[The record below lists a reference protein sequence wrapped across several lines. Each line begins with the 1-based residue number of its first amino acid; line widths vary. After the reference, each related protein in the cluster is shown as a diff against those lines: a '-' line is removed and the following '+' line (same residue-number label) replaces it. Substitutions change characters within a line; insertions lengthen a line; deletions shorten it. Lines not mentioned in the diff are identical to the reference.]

1 MQLVTEDNI
10 TGLAVERWSTARD
23 PRTAE
28 LMAALVRH
36 LHDFAREVRLTEAEW
51 MAAIQWLTRAGQISD
66 EKREEFILA
75 SDVLGLSMLVVQM
88 NHRLDP
94 AATPA
99 TVLGP
104 FHIEGSPEFG
114 FGGDMSDGV
123 PGTPLYLHGVVRDLD
138 GKPVAGGVL
147 DVWQADTE
155 GAYEAQIPDLDEA
168 RLRAKYTTREDGSYC
183 LRTIVPKGYTIPM
196 DGPVGDLIAQTEIS
210 HFRPAH
216 VHFLINV
223 PGFEPLITHLFQE
236 GAEYLDS
243 DVVFGT
249 KQELVV
255 RFEPARAGGD
265 PRRRHVGRALD
276 GGPLRLRA
284 PGAGLTGFSAA
295 GSSVRRP
302 AAASRPTAWSR
313 PRGPGCRSS

>member
-1 MQLVTEDNI
+1 VQLVTEDNI
-10 TGLAVERWSTARD
+10 TELAVQRWATARD
-23 PRTAE
+23 PRLSE
-28 LMAALVRH
+28 LMSALVRH
-36 LHDFAREVRLTEAEW
+36 LHAFAREVRLTEAEW
-51 MAAIQWLTRAGQISD
+51 MAAMQWLTRTGQISD

-104 FHIEGSPEFG
+104 FHIEGSPELG
-114 FGGDMSDGV
+114 YGEDMSQGV
-123 PGTPLYLHGVVRDLD
+123 PGTPLYLSGTVVDLD

-155 GAYEAQIPDLDEA
+155 GAYESQVPDVDEA

-183 LRTIVPKGYTIPM
+183 VRTIAPKGYTIPM
-196 DGPVGDLIAQTEIS
+196 DGPVGDLIGRTAIS

-223 PGFEPLITHLFQE
+223 PGYEPLITHLFQE

-249 KQELVV
+249 KAELVV
-255 RFEPARAGGD
+255 PFEPREPG
-265 PRRRHVGRALD
+265 PTPD
-276 GGPLRLRA
+276 GGTSAEPWLEARYDFVLQPRA
-284 PGAGLTGFSAA
+284 
-295 GSSVRRP
+295 
-302 AAASRPTAWSR
+302 
-313 PRGPGCRSS
+313 

>member
-1 MQLVTEDNI
+1 VQLVTEDNI
-10 TGLAVERWSTARD
+10 TDLAVQRWATARD

-28 LMAALVRH
+28 VLTALVRH

-51 MAAIQWLTRAGQISD
+51 MAAMHWLTRTGQISD

-104 FHIEGSPEFG
+104 FHIDGSPELDFG
-114 FGGDMSDGV
+114 ADMSDGL
-123 PGTPLYLHGVVRDLD
+123 PGTPLYLHGTVHDLE
-138 GKPVAGGVL
+138 GNPVAGAVL

-155 GAYEAQIPDLDEA
+155 GAYESQIPDIDEA

-183 LRTIVPKGYTIPM
+183 VRTIAPLGYTIPM
-196 DGPVGDLIAQTEIS
+196 DGPVGDLISQTEIS

-216 VHFLINV
+216 IHFLIDV
-223 PGFEPLITHLFQE
+223 PGYEPLITHLFQE
-236 GAEYLDS
+236 GADYLDS

-255 RFEPARAGGD
+255 PFESREPGAT
-265 PRRRHVGRALD
+265 PD
-276 GGPLRLRA
+276 GGK
-284 PGAGLTGFSAA
+284 SAEPWTEA
-295 GSSVRRP
+295 QYDFVLQRQM
-302 AAASRPTAWSR
+302 
-313 PRGPGCRSS
+313 

>member
-1 MQLVTEDNI
+1 VQLVTEDNI
-10 TGLAVERWSTARD
+10 TDLAVERWATARD
-23 PRTAE
+23 PRLAE
-28 LMAALVRH
+28 LLSALVRH

-51 MAAIQWLTRAGQISD
+51 MAAMQWLTRAGQISN

-88 NHRLDP
+88 NHRFDP

-104 FHIEGSPEFG
+104 FHIEGSPELG
-114 FGGDMSDGV
+114 FGEDMSEGV
-123 PGTPLYLHGVVRDLD
+123 PGTPLFIHGTVRDLA
-138 GKPVAGGVL
+138 GNPVAGGVL

-155 GAYEAQIPDLDEA
+155 GAYESQLPDIDEA

-183 LRTIVPKGYTIPM
+183 VRTIAPKGYTIPM
-196 DGPVGDLIAQTEIS
+196 DGPVGDLISRTAIS

-223 PGFEPLITHLFQE
+223 PGYEPLITHLFQE

-255 RFEPARAGGD
+255 RLEQREPGTT
-265 PRRRHVGRALD
+265 PD
-276 GGPLRLRA
+276 GG
-284 PGAGLTGFSAA
+284 TSAEPWVEA
-295 GSSVRRP
+295 RYDFVLQRQG
-302 AAASRPTAWSR
+302 
-313 PRGPGCRSS
+313 

>member
-10 TGLAVERWSTARD
+10 TDLAVQRWATAHD

-28 LMAALVRH
+28 LMTALVRH
-36 LHDFAREVRLTEAEW
+36 LHEFAREVRLTEAEW
-51 MAAIQWLTRAGQISD
+51 MAGMQWLTRTGQISN

-104 FHIEGSPEFG
+104 FHIEGSPELG
-114 FGGDMSDGV
+114 FGEDMSQGL
-123 PGTPLYLHGVVRDLD
+123 PGTPLYLHGTVRDLA
-138 GKPVAGGVL
+138 GNPVPGAVL
-147 DVWQADTE
+147 DVWQADAE
-155 GAYEAQIPDLDEA
+155 GVYEAQLTEVDEA
-168 RLRAKYTTREDGSYC
+168 RLRAKYTTREDGGYC
-183 LRTIVPKGYTIPM
+183 VRTIAPKGYTIPM
-196 DGPVGDLIAQTEIS
+196 DGPVGDLISRTEIS

-216 VHFLINV
+216 IHFLLNV

-255 RFEPARAGGD
+255 RFEEREPG
-265 PRRRHVGRALD
+265 PTPD
-276 GGPLRLRA
+276 GGRCD
-284 PGAGLTGFSAA
+284 
-295 GSSVRRP
+295 RP
-302 AAASRPTAWSR
+302 WVEARYDFVLQPK
-313 PRGPGCRSS
+313 G

>member
-10 TGLAVERWSTARD
+10 TELAKQRWATAHDERTRQLL
-23 PRTAE
+23 T
-28 LMAALVRH
+28 ALVQH

-51 MAAIQWLTRAGQISD
+51 MAAVQWLTRTGQISD

-88 NHRLDP
+88 NHRFDP

-104 FHIEGSPEFG
+104 FHIEGSPELDYAA
-114 FGGDMSDGV
+114 DMSEGL
-123 PGTPLYLHGVVRDLD
+123 PGTPLFISGAVRSLD
-138 GKPVAGGVL
+138 GTPVAGAVL
-147 DVWQADTE
+147 DVWQADE
-155 GAYEAQIPDLDEA
+155 DGAYEAQLPVEEA
-168 RLRAKYTTREDGSYC
+168 RLRAKYASRDDGSYC
-183 LRTIVPKGYTIPM
+183 LRTIAPKGYSIPM
-196 DGPVGDLIAQTEIS
+196 DGPVGELIRQTDIS

-216 VHFLINV
+216 VHFLLNV
-223 PGFEPLITHLFQE
+223 PGFRPLITHLFEE

-255 RFEPARAGGD
+255 GYVHHEPG
-265 PRRRHVGRALD
+265 PTPD
-276 GGPLRLRA
+276 GGHCDVPWA
-284 PGAGLTGFSAA
+284 SATYDF
-295 GSSVRRP
+295 VLQP
-302 AAASRPTAWSR
+302 A
-313 PRGPGCRSS
+313 

>member
-10 TGLAVERWSTARD
+10 TELAVQRWATARD

-28 LMAALVRH
+28 LMTALVRH

-51 MAAIQWLTRAGQISD
+51 MAAIQWLTATGQISTD
-66 EKREEFILA
+66 KREEFILT

-94 AATPA
+94 RATPA

-104 FHIEGSPEFG
+104 FHIEGSPELG
-114 FGGDMSDGV
+114 YAEDMSEGL
-123 PGTPLYLHGVVRDLD
+123 PGTPLYLHGTLRDLD
-138 GKPVAGGVL
+138 GNPVPNAVL

-155 GAYEAQIPDLDEA
+155 GAYESQIPDIDEA

-183 LRTIVPKGYTIPM
+183 VRTIAPLGYAIPM
-196 DGPVGDLIAQTEIS
+196 DGPVGALISRTEIS
-210 HFRPAH
+210 YYRPAH
-216 VHFLINV
+216 IHFLINV

-236 GAEYLDS
+236 GSDYLDS

-249 KQELVV
+249 KQELVTA
-255 RFEPARAGGD
+255 FEEREPGQT
-265 PRRRHVGRALD
+265 PD
-276 GGPLRLRA
+276 GGTSDVPWLE
-284 PGAGLTGFSAA
+284 
-295 GSSVRRP
+295 
-302 AAASRPTAWSR
+302 SRYDFVLQR
-313 PRGPGCRSS
+313 QD

>member
-10 TGLAVERWSTARD
+10 TGLAVERWSTAKD
-23 PRTAE
+23 PRLGE
-28 LMAALVRH
+28 LMTAFVRH

-51 MAAIQWLTRAGQISD
+51 MAAVQWLTRAGQISD

-123 PGTPLYLHGVVRDLD
+123 PGTPLYVHGVVRDLA
-138 GKPVAGGVL
+138 GNPVAGGVL

-155 GAYEAQIPDLDEA
+155 GAYEAQLPDVDEA

-196 DGPVGDLIAQTEIS
+196 DGPVGDLVSRTEIS

-216 VHFLINV
+216 IHFLINV
-223 PGFEPLITHLFQE
+223 PGYEPLITHLFQE
-236 GAEYLDS
+236 GAPYLDS

-255 RFEPARAGGD
+255 RFD
-265 PRRRHVGRALD
+265 PREPGETPD
-276 GGPLRLRA
+276 GG
-284 PGAGLTGFSAA
+284 TSAEPWVEA
-295 GSSVRRP
+295 RYDFVLQ
-302 AAASRPTAWSR
+302 AQA
-313 PRGPGCRSS
+313 

>member
-10 TGLAVERWSTARD
+10 TDLAVERWATARD

-28 LMAALVRH
+28 LLTALVRH
-36 LHDFAREVRLTEAEW
+36 LHAFAREVRLTEDEW
-51 MAAIQWLTRAGQISD
+51 MTAIQWLNRTGQISD
-66 EKREEFILA
+66 EKREEFILT

-104 FHIEGSPEFG
+104 FHIEGSPELDFG
-114 FGGDMSDGV
+114 ADMSEGLT
-123 PGTPLYLHGVVRDLD
+123 GTPLYLHGTVRDLD
-138 GKPVAGGVL
+138 GNPVAGGVL

-155 GAYEAQIPDLDEA
+155 GAYEAQIPDIDEA
-168 RLRAKYTTREDGSYC
+168 RLRAKYTTREDGGYC
-183 LRTIVPKGYTIPM
+183 VRTIAPKGYTIPM
-196 DGPVGDLIAQTEIS
+196 DGPVGELISQTEIS

-216 VHFLINV
+216 IHFLINV
-223 PGFEPLITHLFQE
+223 PGYEPLITHLFQE

-255 RFEPARAGGD
+255 AFEEREPAAT
-265 PRRRHVGRALD
+265 PD
-276 GGPLRLRA
+276 GGKSDEPWLEARYDFVLQRQA
-284 PGAGLTGFSAA
+284 
-295 GSSVRRP
+295 
-302 AAASRPTAWSR
+302 
-313 PRGPGCRSS
+313 